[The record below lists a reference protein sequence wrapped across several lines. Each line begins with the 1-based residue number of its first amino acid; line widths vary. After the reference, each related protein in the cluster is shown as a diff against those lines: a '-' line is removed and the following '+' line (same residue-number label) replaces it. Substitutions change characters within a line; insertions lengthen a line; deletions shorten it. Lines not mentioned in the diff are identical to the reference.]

1 MTGPT
6 DRDHAELAG
15 LLARLAGAG
24 YALPGTLLQRRT
36 SCRKPNCRC
45 TADPPALHGPYWQWT
60 RKRHGKTIT
69 INLTPDQ
76 ATRYQPWFS
85 TARDI
90 RDTLTAIEQLS
101 LRIATRD
108 EGWEPENPDL
118 SPAQPAEPAPQRREN
133 AVSLRS
139 GAAARRGLVGSRS
152 SLGTAAS
159 GVPRGALAFDVD
171 ASFMSLGRVRR

>member
-118 SPAQPAEPAPQRREN
+118 SPAQPAEPALWRTEWR
-133 AVSLRS
+133 VSRGS
-139 GAAARRGLVGSRS
+139 GP
-152 SLGTAAS
+152 
-159 GVPRGALAFDVD
+159 PRGRPSSPPLHPAQRTPLRHPRPR
-171 ASFMSLGRVRR
+171 SH

>member
-118 SPAQPAEPAPQRREN
+118 SPAQPAEPAPWRTEWR
-133 AVSLRS
+133 VSP
-139 GAAARRGLVGSRS
+139 GNDPPAAASPHYGRGCW
-152 SLGTAAS
+152 
-159 GVPRGALAFDVD
+159 GA
-171 ASFMSLGRVRR
+171 

>member
-69 INLTPDQ
+69 LNLTPDQ

-118 SPAQPAEPAPQRREN
+118 SPAQPAEPAPWRTEK
-133 AVSLRS
+133 AVSHRIAPLS
-139 GAAARRGLVGSRS
+139 GGRTGLNQRGRVLLMYEQCCAGVH
-152 SLGTAAS
+152 AVPS
-159 GVPRGALAFDVD
+159 GESGQWAFDF
-171 ASFMSLGRVRR
+171 A

>member
-69 INLTPDQ
+69 LNLTPDQ

-118 SPAQPAEPAPQRREN
+118 SPAQPAEPAPQRTEWR
-133 AVSLRS
+133 VSCGNGPPCGGRATIRL
-139 GAAARRGLVGSRS
+139 GLLVRPRF
-152 SLGTAAS
+152 LMRQGTRT
-159 GVPRGALAFDVD
+159 GHVPD
-171 ASFMSLGRVRR
+171 

>member
-118 SPAQPAEPAPQRREN
+118 SPAQPAEPAPGRTATAVSPRHATGCRCHIRPVN
-133 AVSLRS
+133 AVSTRSVTPKAKGLRPS
-139 GAAARRGLVGSRS
+139 AGGA
-152 SLGTAAS
+152 
-159 GVPRGALAFDVD
+159 
-171 ASFMSLGRVRR
+171 